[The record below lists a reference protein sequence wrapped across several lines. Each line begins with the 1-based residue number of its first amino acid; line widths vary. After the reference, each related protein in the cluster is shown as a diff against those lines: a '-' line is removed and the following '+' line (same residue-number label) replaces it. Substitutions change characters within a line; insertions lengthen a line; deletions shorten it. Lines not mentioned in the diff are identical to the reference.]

1 MQLSIVVRALCFLI
15 SGSQLTGVE
24 STGEYCHGWTEA
36 ENWHKGFQCPERYDG
51 QDAKYCCGTCALRYC
66 CTAIEARLDQ
76 TTCDNDNFFEMGN
89 DMQANET
96 PPQVPMYLP
105 FVIVASTFVSF
116 VLVGSVVAACCCRC
130 LKPKPGESRG
140 ESTPIQSHLLESG
153 PPSDGAATSCPS
165 SASSGSTGRQHNGSD
180 VGTEDAVGTNSMYAP
195 AGRAGYSTPGAHAKQ
210 YLAPPQ
216 ALGPFFQPQYLSY
229 GIPPEHTVLV
239 TPAYLD
245 GHATYGHQQPYS
257 FPQAPMHT
265 EPIYPGIAM

>member
-1 MQLSIVVRALCFLI
+1 MAGPKLKTGTKVSSVRSVMMARTRN
-15 SGSQLTGVE
+15 GKRHASQRNSATSAYV
-24 STGEYCHGWTEA
+24 SA
-36 ENWHKGFQCPERYDG
+36 
-51 QDAKYCCGTCALRYC
+51 
-66 CTAIEARLDQ
+66 
-76 TTCDNDNFFEMGN
+76 
-89 DMQANET
+89 
-96 PPQVPMYLP
+96 